1 MCTLVVHKSQAN
13 KTVSHDITIAQ
24 FWSRE
29 GDWSPDCFFGA
40 NITIGQ
46 QECQLQVFPAGC
58 KSDQLSEKKNDEA
71 TAMNEGEDYVV
82 IEEIVDEKI
91 ETVKDS
97 DESCDTETE
106 EGMCLSVS
114 VALVNKSSI
123 DLIIDGKWSI
133 GLAERIVK
141 CEQLPRLGRIAL
153 LDIGSGQNE
162 KMKFSRTGD
171 DLEIVLELSAYPAVV
186 HPAPADDEA
195 VDMKALL
202 ERIKSDMS
210 EVQEKVKDVCPM
222 LAELRDQ
229 FQSGMESMQDILLE
243 TPLCGEVIEMKKD
256 VGLMKVELIA
266 HMKAELNAQEQSGK
280 AELFQLVST
289 EVSAAI
295 RRELS
300 AVQESSKRDQTQAS
314 DLIGEMKQEIMNSV
328 FWLKDSLGAGSS
340 SPNLSAISEVK
351 LQLEMLQDSV
361 LTAVSSPPPVHK
373 PAYPECP
380 YCMEELAPPAQI
392 LQCLSGHLICQSCRA
407 KPAIRDCPSCHQQF
421 SGRNR
426 GLESFLQK
434 LAEG

>member
-58 KSDQLSEKKNDEA
+58 KSDQLSEKNDEA
-71 TAMNEGEDYVV
+71 TASNEVEDYVV
-82 IEEIVDEKI
+82 IEETVDEKI
-91 ETVKDS
+91 ETVQDS
-97 DESCDTETE
+97 DESGDAETNK
-106 EGMCLSVS
+106 GMCLSV
-114 VALVNKSSI
+114 ALVNTSSA

-141 CEQLPRLGRIAL
+141 CEQLPRLGRIPL
-153 LDIGSGQNE
+153 LGVVGSGQNE
-162 KMKFSRTGD
+162 KMNFSRTGD
-171 DLEIVLELSAYPAVV
+171 DLEIVLDLSAYPAVV
-186 HPAPADDEA
+186 QPDTADDKA
-195 VDMKALL
+195 TSMKALL
-202 ERIKSDMS
+202 ESNKSDIS
-210 EVQEKVKDVCPM
+210 EVQEKVKDVCTM

-243 TPLCGEVIEMKKD
+243 TPLSGEVTELKKD

-266 HMKAELNAQEQSGK
+266 LMKAELNAQEQSGK
-280 AELFQLVST
+280 AELSQLVST

-295 RRELS
+295 RRELAS
-300 AVQESSKRDQTQAS
+300 VHESSKRDQEQAS
-314 DLIGEMKQEIMNSV
+314 ELIGAMKQEIMNSV

-361 LTAVSSPPPVHK
+361 LTAVSFPPPVHK
-373 PAYPECP
+373 PPYPECP

>member
-1 MCTLVVHKSQAN
+1 MCTLVVNKSQD
-13 KTVSHDITIAQ
+13 KKGSHHYLTIPQ
-24 FWSRE
+24 FWSTQ

-46 QECQLQVFPAGC
+46 QDCQLQVFPAGWTL
-58 KSDQLSEKKNDEA
+58 DRPIWKKDEA
-71 TAMNEGEDYVV
+71 TARNEGEDYVE
-82 IEEIVDEKI
+82 IEENVDVKI
-91 ETVKDS
+91 ETLKDS
-97 DESCDTETE
+97 DDSDKETV
-106 EGMCLSVS
+106 EGMRLS
-114 VALVNKSSI
+114 VALFNTGST
-123 DLIIDGKWSI
+123 DLIIYGRWLI
-133 GLAERIVK
+133 GFTERIVK

-153 LDIGSGQNE
+153 LDVGSGEDE
-162 KMKFSRTGD
+162 KMNFSRTGD
-171 DLEIVLELSAYPAVV
+171 DLEIVLELSAYAAGVYPDTV
-186 HPAPADDEA
+186 DDEA
-195 VDMKALL
+195 DSMKALL
-202 ERIKSDMS
+202 SSNKSDVS
-210 EVQEKVKDVCPM
+210 EMNEKVRDVCPM

-243 TPLCGEVIEMKKD
+243 TPLSGEVSELKKD
-256 VGLMKVELIA
+256 VGKMKVELIA
-266 HMKAELNAQEQSGK
+266 LMKAELNAQEQSGK
-280 AELFQLVST
+280 EELSRLVST

-300 AVQESSKRDQTQAS
+300 LVQQSNKRDHAQAS
-314 DLIGEMKQEIMNSV
+314 DLIGEIKQEIMNSV
-328 FWLKDSLGAGSS
+328 LWLKDSLGASSS